1 MVAALGGRTPLD
13 GCVDFIGGFA
23 GPGVAEGVC
32 SLLASDEVEGALG
45 GGLTSPS

>member
-1 MVAALGGRTPLD
+1 MVPAFGGSTPLGG
-13 GCVDFIGGFA
+13 CIDFVGGFA

>member
-1 MVAALGGRTPLD
+1 MVAAFGGRTPLD

-23 GPGVAEGVC
+23 GPGVAGGIC

-45 GGLTSPS
+45 GGFTSPS